1 MLIWDNDYSKL
12 ISYLKEQREKPFL
25 IADENTHKICGKTIE
40 EKLKRENINYD
51 SLILPKN
58 AHANEKHICK
68 VLLHTDDNPILI
80 SIGSGSLTDIVR
92 FVAYK
97 LKLRFISVPTAP
109 SMDGYASSVAAL
121 TIDNLKTTVNAK
133 NPEMIF
139 SNLNIIR
146 NSPDIL
152 KKAGFGDLIGKF
164 TALTDWKLANLLA
177 DESFNE
183 DVAEEMYRACEITL
197 KNIEKEDFDKLLLES
212 LVKSGE
218 LMTIVGNSR
227 PASGSE
233 HHIAHYLEFLG
244 YNLYH
249 GIKVGLAT
257 IYVIRLYE
265 KLLELDLNKIDE
277 YSNFHIDMEFWKK
290 EIKENFPRIYKRII
304 EENKERIALFNDPN
318 YREKLLNKIYINR
331 DKIYA
336 LARSL
341 VDKKKEILDA
351 YEKMNFPTD
360 HKKWKINKE
369 DIKRAIQYSL
379 YIRDRFTI
387 LTLFQFLGILK
398 NIIKGL

>member
-139 SNLNIIR
+139 SNLNIIK

-164 TALTDWKLANLLA
+164 TALTDWKLANLLV

>member
-164 TALTDWKLANLLA
+164 TALTDWKLANLLV

>member
-25 IADENTHKICGKTIE
+25 IADENTNKVCGKTIE

-51 SLILPKN
+51 LLILPKN
-58 AHANEKHICK
+58 AHADEKHICK

-139 SNLNIIR
+139 SNLNIIK

-164 TALTDWKLANLLA
+164 TALTDWKLANLLV
-177 DESFNE
+177 DETFNE

-360 HKKWKINKE
+360 HRKWKINKE

>member
-25 IADENTHKICGKTIE
+25 IADENTNKVCGKTIE

-58 AHANEKHICK
+58 AHADEKHICK

-139 SNLNIIR
+139 SNLNIIK

-164 TALTDWKLANLLA
+164 TALTDWKLANLLV
-177 DESFNE
+177 DETFNE
-183 DVAEEMYRACEITL
+183 DVAEEMYRACETTL

-360 HKKWKINKE
+360 HRKWKINKE

>member
-25 IADENTHKICGKTIE
+25 IADENTNKVCGKTIE

-58 AHANEKHICK
+58 AHADEKHICK
-68 VLLHTDDNPILI
+68 VLLHTDNNPILI

-139 SNLNIIR
+139 SNLNIIK

-164 TALTDWKLANLLA
+164 TALTDWKLANLLV
-177 DESFNE
+177 DETFNE
-183 DVAEEMYRACEITL
+183 DVAEEMYRACETTL

-360 HKKWKINKE
+360 HRKWKINKE